1 MIISTELI
9 FVSFEYRSEGA
20 AVTSKKGLKKLQKE
34 AEKAAKKQEKQ
45 EQKQAASG
53 AGEEDA
59 GDVAKG
65 LYGALPM
72 IQSKEKL
79 DRTLV
84 NLKELTVARADQKL
98 WVRGRLHTSRAV
110 GMYSLYQY
118 SEDCFGMVVVN
129 LMM

>member
-1 MIISTELI
+1 
-9 FVSFEYRSEGA
+9 
-20 AVTSKKGLKKLQKE
+20 LKKQQKE

-53 AGEEDA
+53 AADEGAD
-59 GDVAKG
+59 DCAKG

-84 NLKELTVARADQKL
+84 SLKELTPARADQKL

-110 GMYSLYQY
+110 GRYFTVKIIIGTGLRKLQICILINR
-118 SEDCFGMVVVN
+118 DADFHIVQ
-129 LMM
+129 

>member
-1 MIISTELI
+1 
-9 FVSFEYRSEGA
+9 V
-20 AVTSKKGLKKLQKE
+20 SKKGLKKQQKE

-45 EQKQAASG
+45 DRQHQEATSG
-53 AGEEDA
+53 AGGEDA
-59 GDVAKG
+59 GDDCAKG

-72 IQSKEKL
+72 IQSKEKV

-110 GMYSLYQY
+110 GMCSLYLIYWGCFRVISRSTLPVDISNCPTVQY
-118 SEDCFGMVVVN
+118 VIT
-129 LMM
+129 